1 MAKRIDTSS
10 SKSFTSGGSKFSK
23 ANSTK
28 KNSKVPLQK
37 RVFRFLFKWILIL
50 WVASVVAIILGKFL
64 PVFFTPTMMSRKI
77 DAWSEGK
84 SGKIY
89 SNWTAY
95 NEIDKNCGLAV
106 IASEDQLF
114 PDHNGFD
121 FDAMVGAVKN
131 NMKGKRIKGAS
142 TISQQVAKNV
152 FLWQGRSY
160 IRKGLEVYFTF
171 MIELIWGKKRIL
183 EVYLNV
189 AETGKMTF
197 GVEAACRR
205 FYNHTSLEVSKSE
218 AARIAAVLP
227 NPIRFSIENPS
238 GYVVRR
244 TGQIQRQMRMLG
256 GKRFMEENGL

>member
-1 MAKRIDTSS
+1 MAKRIDTSNA
-10 SKSFTSGGSKFSK
+10 KSTLSGSKFSRV
-23 ANSTK
+23 NSTK
-28 KNSKVPLQK
+28 KPSKLPFHK
-37 RVFRFLFKWILIL
+37 RIIRLFLKWFLIL
-50 WVASVVAIILGKFL
+50 WVISLGAILLGKFL
-64 PVFFTPTMMSRKI
+64 PIYFTPTMLSRKI
-77 DAWSEGK
+77 EAWSEGN

-89 SNWTAY
+89 SNWTSY
-95 NEIDKNCGLAV
+95 QEIDKNCGLAV

-160 IRKGLEVYFTF
+160 FRKGLEVYFTF

-197 GVEAACRR
+197 GVEAACRK
-205 FYNHTSLEVSKSE
+205 YYDHTSSEVSKSE

-227 NPIRFSIENPS
+227 NPIRFSIKNPS
-238 GYVVRR
+238 GYVLRR

-256 GKRFMEENGL
+256 GKRFMEENRL

>member
-10 SKSFTSGGSKFSK
+10 SKPELQGSKFSRS
-23 ANSTK
+23 NSAVNKSK
-28 KNSKVPLQK
+28 KSKNK
-37 RVFRFLFKWILIL
+37 IIRFLFKLILIL
-50 WVASVVAIILGKFL
+50 WGTSMGALLLGKFL
-64 PVFFTPTMMSRKI
+64 PIYFTPTMMSRKL

-84 SGKIY
+84 SGKIN
-89 SNWTAY
+89 SNWASY
-95 NEIDKNCGLAV
+95 EEIDRNCALAV

-121 FDAMVGAVKN
+121 FDAMIGAAKN

-160 IRKGLEVYFTF
+160 IRKGLEAYFTF

-197 GVEAACRR
+197 GVEAACRK
-205 FYNHTSLEVSKSE
+205 YYEHTSTEVSKSE

-238 GYVVRR
+238 GYVLRR
-244 TGQIQRQMRMLG
+244 TSQIQRQMRMLG
-256 GKRFMEENGL
+256 GKRFLEENNL

>member
-10 SKSFTSGGSKFSK
+10 SKRELQGSKFSRS
-23 ANSTK
+23 NSAVNKSK
-28 KNSKVPLQK
+28 KSKNK
-37 RVFRFLFKWILIL
+37 IIRFLFKLILIL
-50 WVASVVAIILGKFL
+50 WGTSMGALLLGKFL
-64 PVFFTPTMMSRKI
+64 PIYFTPTMMSRKL

-89 SNWTAY
+89 SNWASY
-95 NEIDKNCGLAV
+95 EEIDRNCALAV

-121 FDAMVGAVKN
+121 FDAMIGAAKN

-160 IRKGLEVYFTF
+160 IRKGLEAYFTF

-197 GVEAACRR
+197 GVEAACRK
-205 FYNHTSLEVSKSE
+205 YYDHTSTEVSKSE

-238 GYVVRR
+238 GYVLRR
-244 TGQIQRQMRMLG
+244 TSQIQRQMRMLG
-256 GKRFMEENGL
+256 GKKFLEENNL